1 MVKNVTQS
9 KIGIAINVNMTVTV
23 QKSIMCVE
31 QTIFEI
37 LAHGLENDKYIGS
50 IIGDSGITCDEIVQ
64 ATKIIQ
70 IKIFRQM
77 LKNKM

>member
-1 MVKNVTQS
+1 MLCECKYKLNGKKRNS
-9 KIGIAINVNMTVTV
+9 KQNWNSYKCQYDCNSPKKHHV
-23 QKSIMCVE
+23 
-31 QTIFEI
+31 
-37 LAHGLENDKYIGS
+37 LENDKYIGS